1 MSNTILVAEDDIAVR
16 KVIVELLEIEGH
28 RVQEADDGEACL
40 EALNDSVF
48 DLLVLDLMMPRMDGF
63 AVIPRIR
70 QAELHTGKHI
80 PILCMTGVYTRDF
93 AANCYRLGGDAF
105 VEKPF
110 SRVALLGKIQEL
122 LELRRSTGDSG
133 LRELA
138 LLDYA
143 GTLTKFNGMEQVV
156 RELLELF
163 SQESRERIQKLLDA
177 WQQGD
182 LKEVRTQ
189 AHTLKS
195 ISGTIGAQRMS
206 HYSGRLEDAA
216 ERGNREHV
224 SNLVPLV
231 RMEMDEVHQKIGE
244 IL

>member
-1 MSNTILVAEDDIAVR
+1 MSNMILVAEDDAAVR
-16 KVIVELLEIEGH
+16 KVIVELLEVEGH
-28 RVQEADDGEACL
+28 TVQEANDGEACL
-40 EALNDSVF
+40 EALKDSVF
-48 DLLVLDLMMPRMDGF
+48 DLLLLDLMMPRMDGF
-63 AVIPRIR
+63 SVIPRIR

-80 PILCMTGVYTRDF
+80 PILCMTGVYPRDS

-110 SRVALLGKIQEL
+110 SRDALLEKIQEL
-122 LELRRSTGDSG
+122 LEVRRSAGDPG

-138 LLDYA
+138 LLDYE

-156 RELLELF
+156 RELLKLF
-163 SQESRERIQKLLDA
+163 SQESRERIHKLLDA
-177 WQQGD
+177 WEQGD
-182 LKEVRTQ
+182 LNEIRRQ

-206 HYSGRLEDAA
+206 HYSARLEEAA
-216 ERGNREHV
+216 ERGSTEHV

-231 RMEMDEVHQKIGE
+231 RMEMDEVHEKIGE